1 METKEVKEAKEEK
14 VVEIKDS
21 KIKAFWKKHKSKVFG
36 FAAGSLSAV
45 VAYAIGNNQ
54 GLSRGFLLGLS
65 EQSLTKDVEDAL
77 EDALEEEITEPE
89 TV

>member
-1 METKEVKEAKEEK
+1 MEIEEVKEAK

-21 KIKAFWKKHKSKVFG
+21 KIKAFWKKHKGKVFG

-65 EQSLTKDVEDAL
+65 EQSLTKDVEDAS
-77 EDALEEEITEPE
+77 EEETVEPE
-89 TV
+89 ETVQ